1 VQHLDSLHSD
11 VADEYTV
18 LRVATE
24 DVDRFCSTHHSVTTA
39 LTHSSGNSSDTSSD
53 PTHHSVTTALT
64 HSSDTSSD
72 TSSDPTHHSVTTALT
87 HSSDPKHHSDT
98 TTALT
103 HSNEL
108 ECNNNNT
115 IYIHLGVSALSKV
128 VCLEQCAYNNM
139 TFRVPDEGGYQPLHQ
154 CIDCASEFDTTL
166 QSDLP
171 LHSISTQVSSECG
184 SEVVTVSRDPGRYLC
199 NYIYYRTLSH
209 CVKSGQV
216 KQCVFIHVPTVTDMP
231 LLTQIDVVS
240 RCVRLIR
247 KSCE

>member
-1 VQHLDSLHSD
+1 MQHLDSLHSD

-39 LTHSSGNSSDTSSD
+39 LTHSS
-53 PTHHSVTTALT
+53 
-64 HSSDTSSD
+64 DTSSD

-87 HSSDPKHHSDT
+87 HSSDPTHHSD

-184 SEVVTVSRDPGRYLC
+184 SEVVTVSRDPGGYL
-199 NYIYYRTLSH
+199 
-209 CVKSGQV
+209 
-216 KQCVFIHVPTVTDMP
+216 
-231 LLTQIDVVS
+231 
-240 RCVRLIR
+240 
-247 KSCE
+247 